1 MNKENQATADKI
13 TDLIKT
19 ILLHPQKIRQ
29 VFRMIQIVVSIGLI
43 IFSCYIGKNN
53 FYLIWNGMRTQGTIV
68 DFKQVHWT
76 SRGKNGTT
84 TNSPFMPIVEFQI
97 NDQVVR
103 FQDSVGSN
111 SSAGLK
117 SQITVLYDPDDPV
130 HAIIE
135 RPIMNWIPWGPML
148 TVGLF
153 LLLIALRS
161 PKRNVG
167 PLR

>member
-1 MNKENQATADKI
+1 MNKENQAIADKI

-53 FYLIWNGMRTQGTIV
+53 FYLIWKGMRTQGTIV
-68 DFKQVHWT
+68 DFKQVNWT
-76 SRGKNGTT
+76 SRSKNGTT
-84 TNSPFMPIVEFQI
+84 THSPFMPIVEFQI

-111 SSAGLK
+111 SAAGLK
-117 SQITVLYDPDDPV
+117 SQTTVLYDPDDPV
-130 HAIIE
+130 HGTSSDQPVRICSS
-135 RPIMNWIPWGPML
+135 L
-148 TVGLF
+148 
-153 LLLIALRS
+153 
-161 PKRNVG
+161 
-167 PLR
+167 